1 MALKRSAV
9 GSKSNSNTDET
20 NLEAR
25 IEALETT
32 IVVLLEALGEA
43 EKILEKPLVES
54 GTYYGKKFE

>member
-9 GSKSNSNTDET
+9 GSKSNSSTDET
-20 NLEAR
+20 NIEAR
-25 IEALETT
+25 VEALEAT

>member
-1 MALKRSAV
+1 MALKRKAV
-9 GSKSNSNTDET
+9 GGTPNSNPDEN

-25 IEALETT
+25 VEALEAT
-32 IVVLLEALGEA
+32 IIVLLEALGEA